1 MKSGLKSKKRL
12 KLYSANKSIVF
23 VYIVLMLYF
32 YNLLLSTK
40 LVEGNIFDLLLHL
53 TEFHPLFY
61 SILPAFLMILIS
73 LFSLGNVQN
82 YLLIRFYTKRQWYH
96 ANLLR
101 VVKSA
106 TYFCLMLV
114 AIMVLEAVFVLDFKN
129 QWSNYSVHYYK
140 HHTELLSNSTPI
152 FLTTMSVVLLW
163 LFLCF
168 FGMLFYISYLFTGRI
183 LLACLVVLLVNMLNI
198 GVFLSKITPISSYLF
213 YDHINVFQYTTSSI
227 SDITDYPYTI
237 LLYWIVLIFIL
248 YLIGYCCINHK
259 DMYIGERK

>member
-1 MKSGLKSKKRL
+1 MKSGLKSKKQV
-12 KLYSANKSIVF
+12 KLYSSKKSIIF

-61 SILPAFLMILIS
+61 IIMPAFTIILIS

-82 YLLIRFYTKRQWYH
+82 YLLIRFSTKRHWYH

-101 VVKSA
+101 VAKLA

-114 AIMVLEAVFVLDFKN
+114 AIMVLEAIFVLDFKN
-129 QWSNYSVHYYK
+129 QWSNYSVYYYK
-140 HHTELLSNSTPI
+140 HHTELLRNSTPI
-152 FLTTMSVVLLW
+152 FLTTLSVILLW
-163 LFLCF
+163 LFLMS
-168 FGMLFYISYLFTGRI
+168 FGLLFYISYVFTGRI

-198 GVFLSKITPISSYLF
+198 GVFLSKITAISAYLF
-213 YDHINVFQYTTSSI
+213 YDHINIFQYTSTMSEI
-227 SDITDYPYTI
+227 GEVPYII
-237 LLYWIVLIFIL
+237 LQYWIVLILIL
-248 YLIGYCCINHK
+248 YFIGFYIINKK

>member
-1 MKSGLKSKKRL
+1 
-12 KLYSANKSIVF
+12 
-23 VYIVLMLYF
+23 MLYF

-61 SILPAFLMILIS
+61 IIMPAFTIILIS

-82 YLLIRFYTKRQWYH
+82 YLLIRFSTKRHWYH

-101 VVKSA
+101 VAKLA

-114 AIMVLEAVFVLDFKN
+114 AIMVLEAIFVLDFKN
-129 QWSNYSVHYYK
+129 QWSNYSVYYYK
-140 HHTELLSNSTPI
+140 HHTELLRNSTPI
-152 FLTTMSVVLLW
+152 FLTTLSVILLW
-163 LFLCF
+163 LFLMS
-168 FGMLFYISYLFTGRI
+168 FGLLFYISYVFTGRI

-198 GVFLSKITPISSYLF
+198 GVFLSKITAISAYLF
-213 YDHINVFQYTTSSI
+213 YDHINIFQYTSTMSEI
-227 SDITDYPYTI
+227 GEVPYII
-237 LLYWIVLIFIL
+237 LQYWIVLILIL
-248 YLIGYCCINHK
+248 YFIGFYIINKK

>member
-1 MKSGLKSKKRL
+1 MKSDLKSKIQL
-12 KLYSANKSIVF
+12 KLHVSKKSIIF

-61 SILPAFLMILIS
+61 VIMPAFTLMLIS
-73 LFSLGNVQN
+73 YLSIGNVQN
-82 YLLIRFYTKRQWYH
+82 YLLFRFSTKRHWYH

-101 VVKSA
+101 VAKSA

-114 AIMVLEAVFVLDFKN
+114 AIMVLEAVFILDFKN
-129 QWSNYSVHYYK
+129 QWSNYSVQYYK
-140 HHTELLSNSTPI
+140 HHTELLRNSTPI
-152 FLTTMSVVLLW
+152 FLTTLSVILLW
-163 LFLCF
+163 LFLIF
-168 FGMLFYISYLFTGRI
+168 FGLLFYISYVFTGRI

-198 GVFLSKITPISSYLF
+198 GVFLSKITAISAYLF
-213 YDHINVFQYTTSSI
+213 YDHINIFQYTSTMSEI
-227 SDITDYPYTI
+227 GEVPYII
-237 LLYWIVLIFIL
+237 LQYWIVLILIL
-248 YLIGYCCINHK
+248 YFIGFYIINKK

>member
-1 MKSGLKSKKRL
+1 MKSGLKSKKQL
-12 KLYSANKSIVF
+12 KLYSSKKSIIF

-61 SILPAFLMILIS
+61 IIMPAFTIILIS

-82 YLLIRFYTKRQWYH
+82 YLLIRFSTKRHWYH

-101 VVKSA
+101 VAKLA

-114 AIMVLEAVFVLDFKN
+114 AIMVLEAIFVLDFKN
-129 QWSNYSVHYYK
+129 QWSNYSVYYYK
-140 HHTELLSNSTPI
+140 HHTELLRNSTPI
-152 FLTTMSVVLLW
+152 FLTTLSVILLW
-163 LFLCF
+163 LFLMS
-168 FGMLFYISYLFTGRI
+168 FGLLFYISYVFTGRI

-198 GVFLSKITPISSYLF
+198 GVFLSKITAISAYLF
-213 YDHINVFQYTTSSI
+213 YDHINIFQYTSTMSEI
-227 SDITDYPYTI
+227 GEVPYII
-237 LLYWIVLIFIL
+237 LQYWIVLILIL
-248 YLIGYCCINHK
+248 YFIGFYIINKK